1 MPTILT
7 YTGRKFDLLNPDPSM
22 ICIEDIAHALSLKC
36 RWGGHTS
43 RFYSVAEHSLNVMS
57 RVSEAAKFEALLH
70 DAAEAYL
77 GDIASPF
84 KDSLYI
90 ERNGGGF
97 ASNWLSFRGKE
108 REVDKAICE
117 AFGIPFTYKT
127 PHHDEVKK
135 ADLELQGME
144 GAALFKTNPV
154 PELTWVGNS
163 CVGRTEQLWSWPSP
177 AAFETEMIIQFERLK
192 P

>member
-7 YTGRKFDLLNPDPSM
+7 FTGRTFDLLNPDPTS

-57 RVSEAAKFEALLH
+57 RVSDKAKFEALLH

-84 KDSLYI
+84 KDYLGVCGGHDLDGRAFFSPYRCQEKQI
-90 ERNGGGF
+90 ELVIQKAFNY
-97 ASNWLSFRGKE
+97 
-108 REVDKAICE
+108 EVK
-117 AFGIPFTYKT
+117 Y
-127 PHHDEVKK
+127 HDEVKR

-144 GAALFKTNPV
+144 GAALLKVNPV
-154 PELTWVGNS
+154 PKLKWPGPNIVG
-163 CVGRTEQLWSWPSP
+163 CMYRADQEWWFKEWYQ
-177 AAFETEMIIQFERLK
+177 RLK